1 MRSRRFV
8 IGATVAGLAT
18 VVCFPIA
25 MVASGYAMALLGFA
39 HPFWQWM
46 LAVSVVVLLIALAI
60 PLAIGIGVA
69 RFTRRAPASIGAAL
83 SALVFALVVGPV
95 TFTWWAGAQI
105 EKGAR
110 MVTAAALHHRRPIV
124 HSDSLGFCEPPVYS
138 TIEGLP
144 AVRLV
149 ARVPRREHYEWR
161 FSAYDAR
168 KRQLFA
174 RKDTLLDA
182 GVHAIVLQ
190 SIVTMAPPGVLP
202 EWPVSVEELV
212 VRANVEAVSQSS
224 LAMVFKGLQEP
235 PGSWWDVR
243 FGDSLAVL
251 QGP

>member
-8 IGATVAGLAT
+8 IGAIVAGLAT

-25 MVASGYAMALLGFA
+25 MVASGYAMALLGFS
-39 HPFWQWM
+39 HPFWQWV
-46 LAVSVVVLLIALAI
+46 LAVSVVVLLIAIAV
-60 PLAIGIGVA
+60 PLAIGIVVA
-69 RFTRRAPASIGAAL
+69 RLTRRAPASIGAAL
-83 SALVFALVVGPV
+83 AALVFALVVGPV
-95 TFTWWAGAQI
+95 TFKWWAGAQV

-110 MVTAAALHHRRPIV
+110 KDAAASLHHRRPIV

-182 GVHAIVLQ
+182 GVHSVVLH
-190 SIVTMAPPGVLP
+190 SHVLMAAPGVLP
-202 EWPVSVEELV
+202 EWPVSVEELT
-212 VRANVEAVSQSS
+212 VRANVDAVPQSRLS
-224 LAMVFKGLQEP
+224 MVFKGPQEP